1 MHDCTSILDSNAKGT
16 LLVPM
21 IFRIL
26 DPYIH
31 QHLFIFALVPHIFCA
46 QFLYS
51 RGSRGKGSYISGFLV
66 LILCLHRESID
77 SLIYMQRYLAANI
90 CAVCRVEY
98 RQFSKKLNI
107 SIHKYTTHYQEMRS
121 H

>member
-1 MHDCTSILDSNAKGT
+1 MHDCTSILDSNTKGT

-26 DPYIH
+26 DPYMH
-31 QHLFIFALVPHIFCA
+31 QHLFSRMIFALVPHIFCA

-51 RGSRGKGSYISGFLV
+51 RGSRGKGSYYSGFLV
-66 LILCLHRESID
+66 LTLPTSIN

-98 RQFSKKLNI
+98 RFSKKLNI